1 MEEKIIFVDEDGNE
15 IVRHSSDEE
24 PFSALVFKIMTD
36 PRINNVNYLLVT
48 DDEGDSE
55 EAEAYILKDISNDE
69 DEEAVYEIV
78 DDESEVDYIGRV
90 FSELLEDIDITT
102 ED

>member
-15 IVRHSSDEE
+15 IEMYVIEE
-24 PFSALVFKIMTD
+24 T
-36 PRINNVNYLLVT
+36 RINNVNYLLVT

-90 FSELLEDIDITT
+90 FSEFLEDIDITT

>member
-15 IVRHSSDEE
+15 IEMYVIEE
-24 PFSALVFKIMTD
+24 T
-36 PRINNVNYLLVT
+36 RINNVNYLLVT

-90 FSELLEDIDITT
+90 FSEVLEDIDITT

>member
-15 IVRHSSDEE
+15 IEMYVIEE
-24 PFSALVFKIMTD
+24 T
-36 PRINNVNYLLVT
+36 RINNVNYLLVT

-90 FSELLEDIDITT
+90 FSELLEDIDITA

>member
-15 IVRHSSDEE
+15 IEMYVIEE
-24 PFSALVFKIMTD
+24 T
-36 PRINNVNYLLVT
+36 RINNVNYLLVT

-90 FSELLEDIDITT
+90 FSELLEVIDITT

>member
-15 IVRHSSDEE
+15 IEMYVIEE
-24 PFSALVFKIMTD
+24 T
-36 PRINNVNYLLVT
+36 RINNVNYLLVT

-55 EAEAYILKDISNDE
+55 EAEAYILK
-69 DEEAVYEIV
+69 AVYEIV

>member
-15 IVRHSSDEE
+15 IEMYVIEE
-24 PFSALVFKIMTD
+24 T
-36 PRINNVNYLLVT
+36 RINNVNYLLVT
-48 DDEGDSE
+48 DVEGDSE

>member
-15 IVRHSSDEE
+15 IEMYVIEE
-24 PFSALVFKIMTD
+24 TRM
-36 PRINNVNYLLVT
+36 NNVNYLLVT

>member
-15 IVRHSSDEE
+15 IEMYVIEE
-24 PFSALVFKIMTD
+24 T
-36 PRINNVNYLLVT
+36 RINNVNYLLVT

-69 DEEAVYEIV
+69 DEDAVYEIV

-90 FSELLEDIDITT
+90 FSELLEDIDIIT

>member
-1 MEEKIIFVDEDGNE
+1 M
-15 IVRHSSDEE
+15 
-24 PFSALVFKIMTD
+24 
-36 PRINNVNYLLVT
+36 
-48 DDEGDSE
+48 
-55 EAEAYILKDISNDE
+55 KDISNDE

-90 FSELLEDIDITT
+90 FSELLEDIDITA

>member
-1 MEEKIIFVDEDGNE
+1 MRSKICFQETDEDGNE
-15 IVRHSSDEE
+15 IEMYVIEE
-24 PFSALVFKIMTD
+24 T
-36 PRINNVNYLLVT
+36 RINNVNYLLVT

>member
-15 IVRHSSDEE
+15 IEMYVIEE
-24 PFSALVFKIMTD
+24 T
-36 PRINNVNYLLVT
+36 RINNVNYLLVT

-78 DDESEVDYIGRV
+78 DDESEVDYIGRA

>member
-15 IVRHSSDEE
+15 IEMYVIEE
-24 PFSALVFKIMTD
+24 T
-36 PRINNVNYLLVT
+36 RINNVNYLLVT

-69 DEEAVYEIV
+69 DEEAIYEIV

>member
-15 IVRHSSDEE
+15 IEMYVIEE
-24 PFSALVFKIMTD
+24 T
-36 PRINNVNYLLVT
+36 RINNVNYLLVT

-90 FSELLEDIDITT
+90 FSELLEDIAITT